1 MVLERGISV
10 EVNQS
15 GRIDFTDLDS
25 QAYKG
30 FFREEDL
37 LLHQL
42 QGTSVL
48 PQQGYTY
55 RPRPCPSVTEWILG
69 AQGHFQ
75 VRVPWHHRDVT
86 WKKTTPGRVLG
97 QAAV

>member
-48 PQQGYTY
+48 P
-55 RPRPCPSVTEWILG
+55 
-69 AQGHFQ
+69 
-75 VRVPWHHRDVT
+75 
-86 WKKTTPGRVLG
+86 
-97 QAAV
+97 